1 MAYRNLTD
9 TEIAALE
16 AQGCLCARWDTV
28 RVSGL
33 FTTANIHDV
42 RFEGAVKLGRLDGT
56 VAPEGEP
63 PGAAGLYSCY
73 LRDCEIKGPAY
84 ISGVGRLE
92 GYIIEGDVAI
102 ENVSSL
108 VVDGPT
114 TFGNGVEAE
123 VLNEGGGREVL
134 LFDQLTAQTAYLMA
148 SYRHEPEMIAR
159 LKGLIQ
165 AYSNGHRS
173 EKGLIGA
180 GACIRDVRS
189 VRNVKFGPHA
199 RVAGAQHL
207 EEGTIA
213 GCAEAPVS
221 IGAGVIAR
229 KFIILSGA
237 TVDSGAMLERCFVGQ
252 GVRIGKQFSA
262 ENSLFFANCEGFHGE
277 AVSLFAGPYTVSHHK
292 SSLLIAGMFS
302 FFNAG
307 SGSNQ
312 SNHMYKL
319 GPVHQGRLE
328 RGCKTGSF
336 SYLLWPCR
344 VGAYSVV
351 MDKHGSNFDTSD
363 FPFSYLTVEDGKSTL
378 TPAMNLFTVG
388 ARRDNEKWPAR
399 DRRADPDKLD
409 LICFDLLSP
418 FIAGKMIRG
427 SEILQKLYDE
437 ASREQKLV
445 RYKGIHIPRLL
456 LKTCRKYYQ
465 LALKKYYGEQLVKR
479 LEGHSADN
487 LPALRE
493 TLKSGQEGTGNWV
506 DVAGLL
512 APAPAVVEIVEG
524 LKEGRIGSVEQLRA
538 SLRAVYDNY
547 ESYAWAWYAHT
558 LEKETGI
565 CIGEASQE
573 QLTGLIRE
581 WQANAVKLNNMI
593 LKDAEK
599 EFDQNSRI
607 GFGADGGEEVQEADF
622 SAVRGSYEENAFVRR
637 LRAENEEIGKKAA
650 FWIKELERFFR
661 QGGS

>member
-9 TEIAALE
+9 RETAALE
-16 AQGCLCARWDTV
+16 AQGCLCARWENV
-28 RVSGL
+28 RVSNQ
-33 FTTANIHDV
+33 FTTGNIHNV
-42 RFEGAVKLGRLDGT
+42 RFEGEVKLGRLDGT
-56 VAPEGEP
+56 VDPEGEP
-63 PGAAGLYSCY
+63 PGAAGLYACF
-73 LRDCEIKGPAY
+73 LKDCEIKGPAY

-92 GYIIEGDVAI
+92 GYIVERDVSI
-102 ENVSSL
+102 ENVSSM
-108 VVDGPT
+108 VVNGPT

-134 LFDQLTAQTAYLMA
+134 LFDQLTAQAAYLMA
-148 SYRHEPEMIAR
+148 SYRHEPEMMAR
-159 LKGLIQ
+159 LKGLIG
-165 AYSNGHRS
+165 AYCDGQRS
-173 EKGLIGA
+173 EKGVIGT

-189 VRNVKFGPHA
+189 VRNVKFGPHS

-213 GCAEAPVS
+213 GCAEAPAS
-221 IGAGVIAR
+221 IGAGVTAR
-229 KFIILSGA
+229 KFIIHSGS
-237 TVDSGAMLERCFVGQ
+237 TVDSGAILERCFVGQ

-344 VGAYSVV
+344 VGAFSVV

-388 ARRDNEKWPAR
+388 TRRDSEKWPAR

-409 LICFDLLSP
+409 LIHFDLLNP
-418 FIAGKMIRG
+418 LIAGKMIRG

-465 LALKKYYGEQLVKR
+465 LALKKYYGEQLLKR
-479 LEGHSADN
+479 LESHPFDN

-493 TLKSGQEGTGNWV
+493 ALRSGQNGTGSWM
-506 DVAGLL
+506 DAAGLL
-512 APAPAVVEIVEG
+512 APAAVIREVVEGIKG
-524 LKEGRIGSVEQLRA
+524 GRIGSVEQLRA
-538 SLRAVYDNY
+538 SLRAVYENY
-547 ESYAWAWYAHT
+547 EAFAWAWYAHT
-558 LEKETGI
+558 LEQETGI
-565 CIGEASQE
+565 RIGQASQE
-573 QLTGLIRE
+573 QLTGLIRD
-581 WQANAVKLNNMI
+581 WQSNAVKLNNMI

-622 SAVRGSYEENAFVRR
+622 SAVRGSYEGNAFVRR
-637 LRAENEEIGKKAA
+637 LRAENEEIGEKAA
-650 FWIKELERFFR
+650 FWAGELERVFR
-661 QGGS
+661 ED